1 MNLLFCGSGWP
12 DIVDLI
18 AARLDPGDH
27 IRCWDRTRPLVDEL
41 AAAPPDVLLPS
52 NGHVD
57 AAAIAA
63 AAERGLRLIQQPAAG
78 TDAIDKAAAAARG
91 IPVCNAPGANQTAV
105 AECTLLLLLLCARR
119 WGIARQ
125 KFEQAQIGSPLGTEL
140 AGAHLVV
147 VGAGRT
153 GKAVASRAEALG
165 MRVTLLDSRTTR
177 AAFLAALATA
187 DAVSLHVPLT
197 PATTGLVDAEALN
210 AMPPHALL
218 VNVARGPVIDRVAL
232 EDALARGHLGGVGLD
247 VFWQEPWDPRDTLFQ
262 DPRVV
267 TLPHVAGSTT
277 QAFDGIAA
285 IVVDNVGRLK
295 RGLQLRHRI
304 A

>member
-18 AARLDPGDH
+18 AARLEPGDR
-27 IRCWDRTRPLVDEL
+27 IRSWDRRRSLVDEI
-41 AAAPPDVLLPS
+41 AAAPTEVILPS
-52 NGHVD
+52 NGHID
-57 AAAIAA
+57 ATAIAA

-119 WGIARQ
+119 WGAARQ
-125 KFEQAQIGSPLGTEL
+125 TFELAQIGSPLGTEL
-140 AGAHLVV
+140 SGAHLVV

-153 GKAVASRAEALG
+153 GQAVATRAEALG
-165 MRVTLLDSRTTR
+165 MRVTVIDSKAGRAGLLE
-177 AAFLAALATA
+177 ALASA

-197 PATTGLVDAEALN
+197 PATTGLVDAEALA
-210 AMPPHALL
+210 AMPAHALL

-232 EDALARGHLGGVGLD
+232 EAALARGHLGGVGLD
-247 VFWQEPWDPRDTLFQ
+247 VFWQEPWDPRDPLFQ

-285 IVVDNVGRLK
+285 IVVDNVNRLK
-295 RGLQLRHRI
+295 RGEPLRHRI